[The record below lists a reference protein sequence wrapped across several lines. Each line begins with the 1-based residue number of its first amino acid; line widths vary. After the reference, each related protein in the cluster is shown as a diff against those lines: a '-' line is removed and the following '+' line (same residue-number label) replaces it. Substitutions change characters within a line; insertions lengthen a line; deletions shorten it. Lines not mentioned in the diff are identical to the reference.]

1 MLLLVDAK
9 LVTIVVVLR
18 IPRRKKKKLPG
29 VQWTLVDDK
38 SKSRICGERK
48 EEGGV

>member
-18 IPRRKKKKLPG
+18 IPRRKKRLPG